1 MGSKNARLSGSDY
14 LGIARHGEEQRIR
27 VGISACLLGH
37 QVRFDGSHKR
47 DRFLTD
53 ALGAHVQWVTVCP
66 EVGSGMGIPRPT
78 LRLLGQPDGQ
88 DPRLVT
94 SKSGEDWTDRI
105 EAYSRAA
112 CDHLI
117 KLDLCGFV
125 LKSRS
130 PTCGMERVKVY
141 DRHGIPHKQGVGVF
155 ARIVRQAHP
164 GLPIEEE
171 GRLRDP
177 ALREAFLD
185 AVFAYARWRALGGRD
200 ASPAELIDFHRRSKY
215 QLRAQSPSHSVEL
228 GRMVAR
234 AGRRDRERL
243 CAEYGSIYMEA
254 MNVRATPRRHANTMR
269 RLAGYLERH
278 ISRGARQLLH
288 ESIDD
293 YCEGIDPRSVP
304 IALIRSH
311 ARETGLTYLSDQ
323 TYLEPYPKTLR
334 RR

>member
-1 MGSKNARLSGSDY
+1 MGSGKTRLEDSEY
-14 LGIARHGEEQRIR
+14 LGISKEGEERRIR
-27 VGISACLLGH
+27 IGVSACLLGH
-37 QVRFDGSHKR
+37 EVRFDGSHKR

-53 ALGAHVQWVTVCP
+53 VLGPHVQWVTVCP

-78 LRLLGQPDGQ
+78 LRLVGQRDG
-88 DPRLVT
+88 DAPRLVT
-94 SKSGEDWTDRI
+94 GKTGEDWTERV
-105 EAYSRAA
+105 AAFSRDA
-112 CDHLI
+112 CDKLRG
-117 KLDLCGFV
+117 LDLCGFV

-141 DRHGIPHKQGVGVF
+141 DHNGIPHKQGVGVF
-155 ARIVRQAHP
+155 AGILRQTHP

-185 AVFAYARWRALGGRD
+185 AVFAYARWRNLRGRE
-200 ASPAELIDFHRRSKY
+200 ASPAELIELHRRSKY
-215 QLRAQSPSHSVEL
+215 QLRAHSPAHSAEL

-234 AGRRDRERL
+234 AGRCNRDKL
-243 CAEYGSIYMEA
+243 LTEYGSVYMEA

-269 RLAGYLERH
+269 RLAGYLEKH
-278 ISRGARQLLH
+278 ISRGGRQLLH

-311 ARETGLTYLSDQ
+311 ARESGLTYLSEQ
-323 TYLEPYPKTLR
+323 TYLDPYPKVLR